1 MSVNPVGRLLLVEDE
16 MLLRGLVSEF
26 LILEN
31 FEVVAAED
39 GQAAVDAYEAHG
51 PFDLVLL
58 DLNLPVL
65 PGVEACRRIK
75 AMNAD
80 QPFLVCSAAI
90 LESHITALEALGV
103 TESLGKPYHPLELV
117 TRIRAILAQHG
128 PGSTRRRRRKILA
141 EPTPANRLR
150 PLPTPCPKPTYSSRM
165 TGSYAAGANS
175 RRDAGEH

>member
-1 MSVNPVGRLLLVEDE
+1 MSVNSAGRLLLVEDE
-16 MLLRGLVSEF
+16 TLLRGLVREF
-26 LILEN
+26 LVLEN

-75 AMNAD
+75 AINFN

-90 LESHITALEALGV
+90 LESHVSVLETLGV
-103 TESLGKPYHPLELV
+103 TESLGKPYHPVELLN
-117 TRIRAILAQHG
+117 RIREITAKHEPAPTDVG
-128 PGSTRRRRRKILA
+128 DPKTWRNDRRR
-141 EPTPANRLR
+141 PASPPAHAL
-150 PLPTPCPKPTYSSRM
+150 SQ
-165 TGSYAAGANS
+165 AHAF
-175 RRDAGEH
+175 D